1 MHILLTG
8 GTGLMG
14 RRLCARWRQAGH
26 RLTVFSRRPQQVESL
41 CGVGVRGIDRF
52 DEYGDQPL
60 DAVVNLAGEPI
71 ADKPW
76 SHKRKALLW
85 ESRVRLTERLV
96 EWLDAREQ
104 RPDLLLS
111 GSAVGW
117 YGDSGE
123 RPVTEEGAAAGEDFA
138 SELCLAWEQIAR
150 EAEKLGTRVV
160 LLRTGL
166 VLAPEGGFLGRLLP
180 LYRLG
185 LGGPLGDGRQWM
197 PWIHLAATLAGR
209 RLPFS
214 MHRPGRGAGRCPGR
228 PTKGSG
234 MTENAL
240 LLLNLGS
247 PDSTRVEDVRRYLDQ
262 FLMDPYVVDLPWP
275 LRRLLVSL
283 ILIKRP
289 AESAHAYSSIWWD
302 EGSPLIVL
310 SRRLQE
316 AMKPHWPH
324 GPVELAMRYGQPAI
338 EKVLLD
344 LARRGIRRVTLAPLY
359 PQFADSTTTTAE
371 QEVRRVIAAHRLGLE
386 VSTLPPFYDQPVYL
400 DALVESVRPYLQ
412 QPHDHLLLSFHG
424 LPERHIRKLVKDP
437 AHDLQAENSRN
448 VSPEALALCYR
459 SQCLRTA
466 EAFAE
471 RAGLE
476 QGRWSVSF
484 QSRLGRAKWIEPYTD
499 AKLDELVQRGVKRLL
514 VMCPAFVADCIET
527 LEEIGMRGREQFISA
542 GGEDLVLIPCLN
554 DHPAWVGALAEM
566 SGRLA
571 RPL

>member
-160 LLRTGL
+160 LL
-166 VLAPEGGFLGRLLP
+166 
-180 LYRLG
+180 
-185 LGGPLGDGRQWM
+185 
-197 PWIHLAATLAGR
+197 
-209 RLPFS
+209 
-214 MHRPGRGAGRCPGR
+214 GAGRCPGR

-437 AHDLQAENSRN
+437 AHDLLAENSRN